1 MPTLQQGRPPSGKHR
16 PFSRKQTPQ
25 GIVNASLK
33 ARKTLKDDKAT
44 LNAKAA
50 INAQAA
56 SKAEKAAIN
65 ANIQKEHAASRA
77 AKANINRKAAINA
90 AIEKEKA
97 ASNSKTGGN
106 KTRRA
111 RKSRNL

>member
-25 GIVNASLK
+25 GIVNASLN
-33 ARKTLKDDKAT
+33 ARKTLKAAKAT

-50 INAQAA
+50 LNAQAA

-77 AKANINRKAAINA
+77 AKAAINA

-111 RKSRNL
+111 RKSRSL